1 MLYSDLSHQAAVM
14 TAVEVFVEQVLHL
27 DLRQHDFITHLCQ
40 LIPAFK
46 AFDQSNLAY
55 SASIQ
60 VFRRIV
66 DRVDELRGSS
76 TIEEYLTQLSV
87 AEIKCLRHILVEGRT
102 LILEGI
108 RQFKQQETD
117 NQVGL
122 RAYLQSIILDR
133 YKVLIVRVDL
143 GYLKEF
149 MPEILV
155 LDFYR
160 HIESLC
166 KYLKDKNGCFKGLLW
181 YGLALEQG
189 ATKGYHAHLLLIYNG
204 SERQNDRFLAD
215 EVIQKWQV
223 ISEGM
228 GYGVNIN
235 TKENKDKFAK
245 NGLLGIGMI
254 HRDNSKEVE
263 NALNAASY
271 LVDPEK
277 ILQQMLIKPSG
288 KRTFFKAIYKS
299 HGRNYQTKFDQKQTM
314 EEAGIWDRQDVI
326 DLLNGS
332 E

>member
-14 TAVEVFVEQVLHL
+14 TAVFHFVEEALHL
-27 DLRQHDFITHLCQ
+27 DLRQHDFIAHLCL

-60 VFRRIV
+60 AFRRIV
-66 DRVDELRGSS
+66 DRVDGLRGSS

-87 AEIKCLRHILVEGRT
+87 AEIKRLRHILAEGRT

-117 NQVGL
+117 NQGSL
-122 RAYLQSIILDR
+122 RAYLQRVILDH

-143 GYLKEF
+143 GYLKES
-149 MPEILV
+149 MYEITV
-155 LDFYR
+155 WDFYR
-160 HIESLC
+160 HIESLRIC
-166 KYLKDKNGCFKGLLW
+166 FKDKNGSFKGLLW

-189 ATKGYHAHLLLIYNG
+189 ATNGYHAHLVLIYNG
-204 SERQNDRFLAD
+204 SDRQNDYFLAD
-215 EVIQKWQV
+215 EVIQKWLV
-223 ISEGM
+223 ISEGA
-228 GYGVNIN
+228 GYGVNGN

-263 NALNAASY
+263 NALKAASY